1 MSETTT
7 RILEHAS
14 KLPEP
19 LAREVL
25 DFIGYLE
32 VKHGLRDR
40 LSDDLKAAQ
49 QTAMRHVWDN
59 AEDEVWNEL

>member
-7 RILEHAS
+7 RILEPAS

-25 DFIGYLE
+25 DFIGYLQ
-32 VKHGLRDR
+32 VKHGLRNR
-40 LSDDLKAAQ
+40 LSDDRKAAQ
-49 QTAMRHVWDN
+49 QTALRHVWDN
-59 AEDEVWNEL
+59 PEDEVWNEL